1 MKRRARLPAADG
13 IESGVERLHTSSA
26 SRRAHSNTF
35 FAGNRYEINLGRDVN
50 IIQEE
55 ITDGEAVLKLEIDD
69 ERLEKHI
76 EIASKRV
83 SQQVNIPGF
92 RKGKAPKSI
101 LINHLGRDYLVEE
114 SLRSLVPEAVDEA
127 IEKQNLEAF
136 AVPRVDIEDADPTVR
151 LRARVPLR
159 PSVEVGDYRTLRF
172 DDAAEPITDAN
183 VEEMLAQIQ
192 RAYGYTRTVERPSQ
206 SGDVVVFSGNANLGE
221 NKLFEVEDR
230 EFMLD
235 PDNHMG
241 INGFVENLIGLQA
254 GDTKHFKG
262 ELRSPDEDE
271 DGDEGDEDGGEER
284 EVDVYVEVSEV
295 KEVVLPDLD
304 DDLAKTYGNEDI
316 ETLDALRQHIRGGLE
331 AESERRLV
339 NALELKVVGAI
350 VDSSEFHLSP
360 IIVENEGRRLLGREI
375 QRRQMFMG
383 GRGPKLRPEDIQPE
397 SYEAAEEA
405 AEANLK
411 RALVLEEIADLE
423 QIEISDE
430 DVQSELDRINEQAQ
444 ASDAPTIEDISETRE
459 SIRDNLRGRR
469 TLDLAVRI
477 ARGLEDND

>member
-1 MKRRARLPAADG
+1 M
-13 IESGVERLHTSSA
+13 
-26 SRRAHSNTF
+26 
-35 FAGNRYEINLGRDVN
+35 DVN

-55 ITDGEAVLKLEIDD
+55 IADGEAVLKLEIDD
-69 ERLEKHI
+69 QRLEKHI
-76 EIASKRV
+76 DIASKRI

-101 LINHLGRDYLVEE
+101 LINHLGREYLVEE

-127 IEKQNLEAF
+127 IEQQNLEAF
-136 AVPRVDIEDADPTVR
+136 AVPRVDIEDADPTVK

-159 PSVEVGDYRTLRF
+159 PSVEIGDYRALRF

-192 RAYGYTRTVERPSQ
+192 RAYGYTRTVDRSAQ
-206 SGDVVVFSGNANLGE
+206 SGDVVVFSGSATAGE
-221 NKLFEVEDR
+221 NQLFQVEDR

-241 INGFVENLIGLQA
+241 INGFVENLIGLKS
-254 GDTKHFKG
+254 GDTRDFKG
-262 ELRSPDEDE
+262 ELSRPDEGD
-271 DGDEGDEDGGEER
+271 DGDEGSEEEA
-284 EVDVYVEVSEV
+284 EVTVADVHVQVSEV
-295 KEVVLPDLD
+295 KEVVLPELD

-316 ETLDALRQHIRGGLE
+316 ETLDALRQHIREGLE

-339 NALELKVVGAI
+339 YELETKVVGAI

-360 IIVENEGRRLLGREI
+360 IIVEREGERLLNREI

-411 RALVLEEIADLE
+411 RALVLEKIADLE
-423 QIEISDE
+423 QIEIPDE
-430 DVQSELDRINEQAQ
+430 DVQSEVDRINQHAQ
-444 ASDAPTIEDISETRE
+444 ASDAPAIEDTSETRE

-477 ARGLEDND
+477 ARGLEDED